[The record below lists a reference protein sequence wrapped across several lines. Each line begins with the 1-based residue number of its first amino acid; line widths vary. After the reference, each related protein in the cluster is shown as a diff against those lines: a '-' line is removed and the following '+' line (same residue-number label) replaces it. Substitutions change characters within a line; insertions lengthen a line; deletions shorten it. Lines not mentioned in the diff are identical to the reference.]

1 MFENYHLKN
10 LNIRI
15 ILYVLALSIM
25 GVLLIYS
32 ATNKSTFYAGYY
44 KRQIFGIC
52 VGLTAMLVMALISY
66 KLILKL
72 WPVVYILDIVLLLL
86 TRFTGEAHKGARRW
100 VSLPGIGNIQP
111 SDFTKLAIVICL
123 AALIGYF
130 YEKINKPFVWLLVIL
145 MVGPHIFLVL
155 KQPDLSTTI
164 LMCAMVALMLYVAK
178 LSYKVILAC
187 IGIVIPV
194 IGYFIYFIFSHSMEE
209 LQELAAANYQLK
221 RILSF
226 IWPGQFQDS
235 IYQQQNSVM
244 AIGSGGLF
252 GKGLNT
258 TTFESVKNGNFIS
271 ESHTDFIFTIAG
283 EELGF
288 TGCTILLLLLLLL
301 VIECLF
307 IAKNADT
314 MEGRSICIGFAT
326 MYAMQTFF
334 NIAVAT
340 WLMPNTGLPLPFI
353 SYGLSSIISMY
364 MSVGIVLNVG
374 LQRKVKEKEHTI
386 FSDL

>member
-15 ILYVLALSIM
+15 VLYVVALSVI

-32 ATNKSTFYAGYY
+32 ATNQSSFYADYY

-52 VGLTAMLVMALISY
+52 VGVVAMLVMTVVSY
-66 KLILKL
+66 KLVLKL
-72 WPVVYILDIVLLLL
+72 WPIVYVIDLGLLLL
-86 TRFTGEAHKGARRW
+86 TLFKGETHGGAKRW
-100 VSLPGIGNIQP
+100 VRLPGIGNIQP
-111 SDFTKLAIVICL
+111 SDLTKIAIVICL

-130 YEKINKPFVWLLVIL
+130 YEKINKPLVWLLVLL
-145 MVGPHIFLVL
+145 MVGPHIALVL

-187 IGIVIPV
+187 IGLAVPLV
-194 IGYFIYFIFSHSMEE
+194 GYFIYFILSHTMEE
-209 LQELAAANYQLK
+209 LKTLAAANYQLK

-226 IWPGQFQDS
+226 IWPGAFQDS

-288 TGCTILLLLLLLL
+288 VGCIIIVLLLLLL

-314 MEGRSICIGFAT
+314 IQGRSICVGFAT
-326 MYAMQTFF
+326 MYAIQTFI

-364 MSVGIVLNVG
+364 ISVGMVLNVG
-374 LQRKVKEKEHTI
+374 LQRKTKEKEHTI

>member
-1 MFENYHLKN
+1 
-10 LNIRI
+10 
-15 ILYVLALSIM
+15 
-25 GVLLIYS
+25 
-32 ATNKSTFYAGYY
+32 
-44 KRQIFGIC
+44 
-52 VGLTAMLVMALISY
+52 
-66 KLILKL
+66 
-72 WPVVYILDIVLLLL
+72 
-86 TRFTGEAHKGARRW
+86 
-100 VSLPGIGNIQP
+100 
-111 SDFTKLAIVICL
+111 
-123 AALIGYF
+123 
-130 YEKINKPFVWLLVIL
+130 
-145 MVGPHIFLVL
+145 
-155 KQPDLSTTI
+155 
-164 LMCAMVALMLYVAK
+164 MLYVAK
-178 LSYKVILAC
+178 LSYKVILGC

-194 IGYFIYFIFSHSMEE
+194 VGYFVYFIFSHSMEE
-209 LQELAAANYQLK
+209 LKEIATQYYWLK

-288 TGCTILLLLLLLL
+288 VGCIILILLLLLL

-314 MEGRSICIGFAT
+314 MEGRSICVGFAV
-326 MYAMQTFF
+326 MYAMQTFI
-334 NIAVAT
+334 NISVAT

>member
-1 MFENYHLKN
+1 MFEKYHLKN

-15 ILYVLALSIM
+15 ILYVLVLSVI

-32 ATNKSTFYAGYY
+32 ATHDSTYYADYY

-52 VGLTAMLVMALISY
+52 VGIVMMIIMMLLSY
-66 KLILKL
+66 KLVLKL
-72 WPVVYILDIVLLLL
+72 WPLIYIVDMALLIL
-86 TRFTGEAHKGARRW
+86 TYVAGETHGGAKRW
-100 VSLPGIGNIQP
+100 VVLPLIGQIQV
-111 SDFTKLAIVICL
+111 SDFTKLAIVVCL

-130 YEKINKPFVWLLVIL
+130 HSKINKPYVWLLVIL
-145 MVGPHIFLVL
+145 MVGPHIFFVFR
-155 KQPDLSTTI
+155 QPDLSTTI
-164 LMCAMVALMLYVAK
+164 LMCVIVAFMLYAAK
-178 LSYKVILAC
+178 ISYKLILGCVGA
-187 IGIVIPV
+187 VTPFV
-194 IGYFIYFIFSHSMEE
+194 LYFIYFILSHTTEE
-209 LQELAAANYQLK
+209 LQEIAADNYQLK

-226 IWPGQFQDS
+226 IWPSQFQDS
-235 IYQQQNSVM
+235 VYQQQNSVM

-288 TGCTILLLLLLLL
+288 VGCMVIILLLLLLI
-301 VIECLF
+301 IECLM

-314 MEGRSICIGFAT
+314 IAGRGICVGFAT
-326 MYAMQTFF
+326 MYSMQTFI

-340 WLMPNTGLPLPFI
+340 WLMPNTGLPLPFV

-364 MSVGIVLNVG
+364 MSVGIVLNIG
-374 LQRKVKEKEHTI
+374 LQRKIKQKEHTI

>member
-1 MFENYHLKN
+1 MFENYRLKN

-15 ILYVLALSIM
+15 ILYVITLSIL

-32 ATNKSTFYAGYY
+32 ATNQSTYYADYY

-52 VGLTAMLVMALISY
+52 IGLIAMVVMMLVSY

-72 WPVVYILDIVLLLL
+72 WPLVYVLDFGLLLL
-86 TRFTGEAHKGARRW
+86 TLIKGEVHGGAKRW
-100 VSLPGIGNIQP
+100 VRLPGIGSIQP

-123 AALIGYF
+123 AALLGYF
-130 YEKINKPFVWLLVIL
+130 YEKINKPYVWFLIIL
-145 MVGPHIFLVL
+145 MVGPHIALVF

-178 LSYKVILAC
+178 ISYKVILAC
-187 IGIVIPV
+187 MGLTIPV
-194 IGYFIYFIFSHSMEE
+194 IGYFIYFILSHTQEE
-209 LQELAAANYQLK
+209 LTQIASQNYQLK

-226 IWPGQFQDS
+226 IWPSQFQDS

-288 TGCTILLLLLLLL
+288 VGCTIIVALLLLL

-314 MEGRSICIGFAT
+314 IQGRSICVGFAT
-326 MYAMQTFF
+326 MYAMQTFI

-364 MSVGIVLNVG
+364 ISVGMVLNVG
-374 LQRKVKEKEHTI
+374 LQRQTKEKEHTI

>member
-15 ILYVLALSIM
+15 ILYVLALSVM

-32 ATNKSTFYAGYY
+32 ATNQSSFYAGYY

-52 VGLTAMLVMALISY
+52 VGVAAMIVMTLISY
-66 KLILKL
+66 KFILKL
-72 WPVVYILDIVLLLL
+72 WPAVYILNMILLLL
-86 TRFTGEAHKGARRW
+86 TYFKGDIHGGARRW
-100 VSLPGIGNIQP
+100 LTIRGIGSIQP

-130 YEKINKPFVWLLVIL
+130 YDKINKPFVWLLVIL
-145 MVGPHIFLVL
+145 MVGPHILMVL
-155 KQPDLSTTI
+155 MQPDLSTSI
-164 LMCAMVALMLYVAK
+164 VMCAMVALMLYVAK
-178 LSYKVILAC
+178 LSYKVIAGC
-187 IGIVIPV
+187 IGAVLPFV
-194 IGYFIYFIFSHSMEE
+194 GYFVYFILSHSMDE
-209 LQELAAANYQLK
+209 LKVIAGENYWLK

-226 IWPGQFQDS
+226 IWPGEFQDS

-288 TGCTILLLLLLLL
+288 VGCVILILLLLLL

-314 MEGRSICIGFAT
+314 IQGRSICVGFAT
-326 MYAMQTFF
+326 MYAIQTFI
-334 NIAVAT
+334 NISVAT
-340 WLMPNTGLPLPFI
+340 WIMPNTGLTLPFI

-374 LQRKVKEKEHTI
+374 LQRKVKEKEHTV

>member
-15 ILYVLALSIM
+15 ILYVLTLSIL

-32 ATNKSTFYAGYY
+32 ATNKSTFYANYY

-52 VGLTAMLVMALISY
+52 VGVAAMLVMTLISY
-66 KLILKL
+66 KLVLKL
-72 WPVVYILDIVLLLL
+72 WPVIYIIDMALLLL
-86 TRFTGEAHKGARRW
+86 THFAGETNGGAKRW
-100 VSLPGIGNIQP
+100 VKLPLIGQIQP
-111 SDFTKLAIVICL
+111 SDFTKLAIVVCL

-130 YEKINKPFVWLLVIL
+130 KEKINKPFVWLLIIL

-155 KQPDLSTTI
+155 LQPDLSTTI
-164 LMCAMVALMLYVAK
+164 LMCVIVALMLYVAK
-178 LSYKVILAC
+178 LSYRVIFAC
-187 IGIVIPV
+187 VGAAVPV
-194 IGYFIYFIFSHSMEE
+194 VGYFIFFILSHSMEE
-209 LQELAAANYQLK
+209 LQELAAKNYQLK

-226 IWPGQFQDS
+226 IWPNQFQDS

-288 TGCTILLLLLLLL
+288 VGCIIIILLLLLL

-314 MEGRSICIGFAT
+314 TAGRSICVGFAT
-326 MYAMQTFF
+326 MYAMQAFF

-364 MSVGIVLNVG
+364 MSIGIVLNVG
-374 LQRKVKEKEHTI
+374 LQRKLKEKEHTV

>member
-15 ILYVLALSIM
+15 ILYVLTLSVM

-32 ATNKSTFYAGYY
+32 ATNKSSFYAGYY

-52 VGLTAMLVMALISY
+52 VGMAAMLVMTLISY

-72 WPVVYILDIVLLLL
+72 WPVVYILDMTLLLL
-86 TRFTGEAHKGARRW
+86 TYFRGDVHGGAKRW
-100 VSLPGIGNIQP
+100 LTLKGIGSIQP

-145 MVGPHIFLVL
+145 MVGPHIFMVV
-155 KQPDLSTTI
+155 KQPDLSTSI
-164 LMCAMVALMLYVAK
+164 VMCAMVALMLYVAK
-178 LSYKVILAC
+178 LSYKVILGC
-187 IGIVIPV
+187 IGVVIPV
-194 IGYFIYFIFSHSMEE
+194 VGYFVYFIFSHSMEE
-209 LQELAAANYQLK
+209 LKEIASQYYWMK

-226 IWPGQFQDS
+226 IWPGQFQDT

-288 TGCTILLLLLLLL
+288 VGCIILILLLLLL

-314 MEGRSICIGFAT
+314 MEGRSICVGFAT
-326 MYAMQTFF
+326 MYAMQTFI
-334 NIAVAT
+334 NISVAT